1 MVVSTIVSAVR
12 RRRPEAEIVGISM
25 TTGDTEVRHGIP
37 AYPINPGMP
46 VTRPRGGA
54 PEHPAQPSR
63 RRRALARVP
72 GVRSLYRTLSAVL
85 TIAREIPFSWRSYR
99 FLRGIDLVVV
109 AGSGQ
114 LLDAWRGPWRHPYTT
129 FRWALIARLARVPF
143 SYPSVGAGPIDTRL
157 GALFIRRAVAWSSF
171 ISVRDRKS
179 GELLESIGLRGPF
192 PYCPDMAYAYPGLFT
207 SAREVAP
214 ANGARPPVVGLN
226 VMAHQDPRL
235 WPHGDNRRYQAYLQ
249 KMVAFA
255 RWLVESGCTVRVFSS
270 QTGSDDVVAEE
281 FLQALGEDAPG
292 RVELHGGKIDNV
304 DDLVRT
310 IASCD
315 AVVAARFHSVL
326 IPVVLGIPVL
336 GLAYNPKTSELLA
349 DVGLDGHCLD
359 IDTFEVEEL
368 QAAFERVRAGRIPTA
383 VEGRV
388 EAHRAAV
395 EAQFDALLGPLR

>member
-12 RRRPEAEIVGISM
+12 RRCPEAEIVGISM
-25 TTGDTEVRHGIP
+25 TTGDTEARHGIP

-46 VTRPRGGA
+46 VHRPRGA
-54 PEHPAQPSR
+54 TAQPASPSR

-72 GVRSLYRTLSAVL
+72 GARAARRALSVVL
-85 TIAREIPFSWRSYR
+85 TVAREIPFSWRSYR
-99 FLRGIDLVVV
+99 FLRGIDLIVV

-129 FRWALIARLARVPF
+129 FRWALLARLARVPF
-143 SYPSVGAGPIDTRL
+143 AYPSVGAGPIDSRL
-157 GALFIRRAVAWSSF
+157 GAFFIRRAVRWSSF
-171 ISVRDRKS
+171 ISVRDRRS
-179 GELLESIGLRGPF
+179 GEVLESIGLPGPF
-192 PYCPDMAYAYPGLFT
+192 PYCPDMGYGYPGLLDAAENT
-207 SAREVAP
+207 AASGSTPR
-214 ANGARPPVVGLN
+214 VVGLN

-235 WPHGDNRRYQAYLQ
+235 WPRGDNRRYEAYLE

-255 RWLVESGCTVRVFSS
+255 GSLLKSGWTIRVFSS
-270 QTGSDDVVAEE
+270 QTGSDDIVAEE
-281 FLQALGEDAPG
+281 FLAGLGEVDSPG
-292 RVELHGGKIDNV
+292 RIELRGAAIEDV

-359 IDTFEVEEL
+359 IDGFEVSEL
-368 QAAFERVRAGRIPTA
+368 EQAFERVRSDGLPAS
-383 VEGRV
+383 VVQRV
-388 EAHRAAV
+388 DAHRAAV
-395 EAQFDALLGPLR
+395 EAQFDTLLGRQG